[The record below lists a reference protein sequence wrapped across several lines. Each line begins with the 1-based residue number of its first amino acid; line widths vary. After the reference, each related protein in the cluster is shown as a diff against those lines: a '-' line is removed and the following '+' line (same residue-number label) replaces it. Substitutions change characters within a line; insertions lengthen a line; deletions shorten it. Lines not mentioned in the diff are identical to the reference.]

1 MKSSPKHRGVV
12 VPLVTPVNAAGELDE
27 AAAARL
33 VDHLASH
40 GCGMLVLGTTGEV
53 ASLPFAL
60 RRRYVEIA
68 VKTAAKRTPVFACA
82 ASNCVSLSIDA
93 ANDYLALGADA
104 VVGILPNYF
113 KLEPAE
119 ILAYFTLLSRGI
131 RGPLMVYNMPATTGM
146 SIPLDVIET
155 LSQLP
160 NITGLK
166 DSEGTAGRREEV
178 AKRFGGRADFSLF
191 MGIAAH
197 SVAALRLGFDGL
209 VPSSGN
215 LFPERWHHLFQAATS
230 GDWTTAARRGRR
242 GFPAQPHPRPVAR
255 RAQGGAGPARTLR
268 SGHGS
273 AIAGPLHRGT
283 GCCPRRTR
291 PPRLNFPSPCPFCP
305 ISSWPMT

>member
-1 MKSSPKHRGVV
+1 MKTSPKHRGVI

-27 AAAARL
+27 AAATRL
-33 VDHLASH
+33 VDHLASN

-68 VKTAAKRTPVFACA
+68 VRTAAKRTPVFACA
-82 ASNCVSLSIDA
+82 ASNCVSISIDS
-93 ANDYLALGADA
+93 ANDYLALGVDA

-119 ILAYFTLLSRGI
+119 ILAYFELLAGGI

-146 SIPLDVIET
+146 SIPLDVIES
-155 LSQLP
+155 LSRRP
-160 NITGLK
+160 NVTGLK

-197 SVAALRLGFDGL
+197 SIPALRLGFDGL

-215 LFPERWHHLFQAATS
+215 LYPEHWHRLFQAANA
-230 GDWTTAARRGRR
+230 GDWSAAE
-242 GFPAQPHPRPVAR
+242 QL
-255 RAQGGAGPARTLR
+255 QQQLDTIGAVFQRNRTLGQSLAALKAGLGLR
-268 SGHGS
+268 SLC
-273 AIAGPLHRGT
+273 GPDMV
-283 GCCPRRTR
+283 
-291 PPRLNFPSPCPFCP
+291 PPLLPLSPADQEAVR
-305 ISSWPMT
+305 SELRQLG

>member
-1 MKSSPKHRGVV
+1 MKTSPKHRGVI

-27 AAAARL
+27 AAATRL
-33 VDHLASH
+33 VDHLASN

-82 ASNCVSLSIDA
+82 ASNCVSISIDS

-119 ILAYFTLLSRGI
+119 ILAYFQRLAAGI

-155 LSQLP
+155 LSRLP
-160 NITGLK
+160 NVTGLK
-166 DSEGTAGRREEV
+166 DSEGTTGRREEV
-178 AKRFGGRADFSLF
+178 ARRFGGRADFSLF

-197 SVAALRLGFDGL
+197 SIPALRLGFDGL

-215 LFPERWHHLFQAATS
+215 LYPERWHRLFQAAIAD
-230 GDWTTAARRGRR
+230 DWATAE
-242 GFPAQPHPRPVAR
+242 PLQ
-255 RAQGGAGPARTLR
+255 QQLDTLGAVFQRNRTLGQ
-268 SGHGS
+268 SL
-273 AIAGPLHRGT
+273 AALKAGLGLRGLCGPDMVPPLL
-283 GCCPRRTR
+283 P
-291 PPRLNFPSPCPFCP
+291 LSPADQE
-305 ISSWPMT
+305 TVRAELRQLG